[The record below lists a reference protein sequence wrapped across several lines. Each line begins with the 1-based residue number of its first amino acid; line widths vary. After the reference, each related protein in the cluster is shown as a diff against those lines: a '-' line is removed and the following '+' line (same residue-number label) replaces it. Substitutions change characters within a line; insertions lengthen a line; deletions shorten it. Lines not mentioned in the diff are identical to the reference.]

1 MHADQIP
8 RKSNVDAKIV
18 LTKSSVLLKSYTKLR
33 NFFSFRPKARENPT
47 PTQNEFWQKRS
58 CNSSEFPPSCCL
70 RKIIFIDHNY
80 NIFLFQS
87 RFSFHIFSTDKA
99 DAMSNDGTSN
109 HWFEPLLTAILA
121 KVTRPGALRR
131 FARNHNNYRNRQDKE
146 FRLVSWTTLTASAR
160 NARQS
165 LSKKYML
172 ATIIH
177 VSNIRRFTHEIQKNT
192 GRF

>member
-1 MHADQIP
+1 MKGFHGTHQTHLRKKDRAIHPNFHRHA
-8 RKSNVDAKIV
+8 VFA
-18 LTKSSVLLKSYTKLR
+18 KSYSSIPTTI
-33 NFFSFRPKARENPT
+33 SFYFNH
-47 PTQNEFWQKRS
+47 
-58 CNSSEFPPSCCL
+58 
-70 RKIIFIDHNY
+70 D
-80 NIFLFQS
+80 
-87 RFSFHIFSTDKA
+87 FHFTFFSTDKA

-172 ATIIH
+172 QVYMLVTFVGWH
-177 VSNIRRFTHEIQKNT
+177 TLSRRIRAASKLSSQHGVLVRFLISQVKHYIKML
-192 GRF
+192 